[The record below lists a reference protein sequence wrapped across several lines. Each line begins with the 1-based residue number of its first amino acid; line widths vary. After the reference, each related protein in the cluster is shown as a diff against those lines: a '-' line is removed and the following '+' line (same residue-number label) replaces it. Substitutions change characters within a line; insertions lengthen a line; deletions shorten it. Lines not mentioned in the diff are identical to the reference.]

1 MNNITVVIPNYNN
14 APYLEDCIKSVE
26 NQSYPV
32 QEIIVVDDCSTDNS
46 LAVLEELKERYDNI
60 VIHRQERNRGVSC
73 ARNIGLS
80 LVKTEYV
87 TFVDADDF
95 YVNPN
100 KIENEMSLIEFMK
113 RNRGKDV
120 VAYSITVICSNEGIP
135 DYPDIKRKEFYLNG
149 HIHFQLLQMLNW
161 KSIMRDYCVKADI
174 LRKIGGYREDRN
186 LFEDWE
192 LLIKIARNTD
202 FYCTMEY
209 GPGYRLGQS
218 GLSSRPAYVYE
229 QTIRDIFQRE
239 VNEYGLLYRAWAKSF
254 NRIFNL
260 LKKVKHKIF

>member
-149 HIHFQLLQMLNW
+149 HIHFQLL
-161 KSIMRDYCVKADI
+161 
-174 LRKIGGYREDRN
+174 
-186 LFEDWE
+186 
-192 LLIKIARNTD
+192 
-202 FYCTMEY
+202 
-209 GPGYRLGQS
+209 
-218 GLSSRPAYVYE
+218 
-229 QTIRDIFQRE
+229 
-239 VNEYGLLYRAWAKSF
+239 
-254 NRIFNL
+254 
-260 LKKVKHKIF
+260 